1 MSELTEQ
8 EAKQISN
15 ELAGF
20 ISLLNEA
27 FGYDVYSVE
36 PKKLGVDE
44 NGKEVISYELK
55 ANIKL

>member
-20 ISLLNEA
+20 ISLLNNA
-27 FGYDVYSVE
+27 FGYNVYSVE
-36 PKKLGVDE
+36 PKKIGVDA
-44 NGKEVISYELK
+44 NGKDVISYELK
-55 ANIKL
+55 ASIKL